1 MFTGGTTARSLLS
14 RRRARLR
21 SDETGCSE
29 SSLQPHS
36 PVGAASNPTALPGQ
50 GQPTL
55 EGVL

>member
-14 RRRARLR
+14 RHRPRLP
-21 SDETGCSE
+21 SDKTGRSE
-29 SSLQPHS
+29 SSLQPDS
-36 PVGAASNPTALPGQ
+36 PVGAGSNPTALPGQ